1 MEKMR
6 PEKKRKLKDFEKFSM
21 VLETKL
27 TRLWIRQIQN
37 QLRMEKQA
45 KKLSARRKVSDYVI

>member
-6 PEKKRKLKDFEKFSM
+6 EKKRKLKDFEKFSM

-27 TRLWIRQIQN
+27 THLWIRQIQN
-37 QLRMEKQA
+37 QLRMEKEA
-45 KKLSARRKVSDYVI
+45 KKMCRRRKVSDYVV

>member
-6 PEKKRKLKDFEKFSM
+6 EKKKKLKDFEKFSM

-37 QLRMEKQA
+37 QLRMQKEA
-45 KKLSARRKVSDYVI
+45 KKMCRRRKVSDYVV

>member
-1 MEKMR
+1 MR

>member
-37 QLRMEKQA
+37 QLRMQKEA
-45 KKLSARRKVSDYVI
+45 KKMCRRRKVSDYVV